1 MPRQACC
8 SSPTATRYWC
18 FSSLASWLVIGFVG
32 IYWRPVRF
40 GSAAAILFA
49 LTAGCFAN
57 WFRNRTLHCAITGP
71 LFLIAGLLS
80 LLSELLTFRFPDLL
94 FNLILLCGV
103 AIAFFIEWRS
113 ARLPSDPG

>member
-1 MPRQACC
+1 MPRQVCC
-8 SSPTATRYWC
+8 SSPTAIRYW
-18 FSSLASWLVIGFVG
+18 FLSSLASWLVIGLAG

-49 LTAGCFAN
+49 LAAGCFAN
-57 WFRNRTLHCAITGP
+57 WFRNRTLHCGITGP
-71 LFLIAGLLS
+71 LLLIAGTLS
-80 LLSELLTFRFPDLL
+80 LLSELLTFRFSDLL

-103 AIAFFIEWRS
+103 AIAFFIEWRF